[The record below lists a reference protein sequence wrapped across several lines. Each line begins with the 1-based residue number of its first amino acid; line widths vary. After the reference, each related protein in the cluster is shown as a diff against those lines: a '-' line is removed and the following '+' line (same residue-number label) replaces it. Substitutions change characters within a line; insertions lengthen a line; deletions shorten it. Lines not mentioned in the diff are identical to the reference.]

1 MLTGVLIFGLY
12 NGLILQENFGKTYMV
27 DDNGVMF
34 YGNIQVNNLNRMSMI
49 ESQAQK
55 LILGMK

>member
-12 NGLILQENFGKTYMV
+12 NGLILQENFGKIYMV

-34 YGNIQVNNLNRMSMI
+34 YGNIQVNNLNRISMI